1 MDIKN
6 MTVRGKLT
14 LAFTTLAV
22 LIAMVAGLAVNSLS
36 DGNTR
41 FANFVQGINARLL
54 LSYEVRT
61 AVERRA
67 IAARD
72 LVNAAT
78 PQDRE
83 AIKAEVTKAHEDV
96 QSRMAKLTKMAA
108 DPGVSEEA
116 RRLVGK
122 MAEIETKYSPVALAI
137 VDLAAQ
143 GKRDEAVAKMNAE
156 CRPLLAAL
164 IHAAHDYRDYTSKH
178 SEELVAQAA
187 SEYATQRN
195 LLFLGCLLAFAAA
208 IVAGVLIT
216 RSLTRAL
223 GAEPGQLGEVTK
235 RVAQGDLSPV
245 AGASGAPAGSVL
257 ASLGEMQQSL
267 ARIVGQVR
275 SSSDSIST
283 GTTQIASGN
292 ADLSQRT
299 EEQASNLQQTAA
311 SMEQLSGT
319 VKTSA
324 EVARE
329 ANQLASQ
336 AADAAR
342 VGGDKVSQVVGTM
355 QDISQSSKK
364 IADIIGVI
372 DGIAFQTNILAL
384 NAAVEAA
391 RAGEQGRGFAVV
403 AGEVRTLAQR
413 SAEAAKEIKSLI
425 GASVER
431 VEAGTK
437 QVDEAGASMHEIVTQ
452 AQRVSQMIS
461 ELTSAAAEQSQGIS
475 QVGDAVQQLDQVTQQ
490 NAALVE
496 ETAAAAES
504 LRHQAEQL
512 SQAMSQFK
520 LGASETGSYQTKAS
534 APNKPAATRTTAQAT
549 ASKPP
554 RTKVEAGAA
563 PAAVSAANTTETA
576 DWATF

>member
-1 MDIKN
+1 MDIKS
-6 MTVRGKLT
+6 MTVRAKLT
-14 LAFTTLAV
+14 LAFMAQAV
-22 LIAMVAGLAVNSLS
+22 LITLVAGLAITMLS
-36 DGNTR
+36 DGNAR
-41 FANFVQGINARLL
+41 FASFVHGVNARLL

-72 LVNAAT
+72 LVNATT
-78 PQDRE
+78 PQDRDTV
-83 AIKAEVTKAHEDV
+83 KAEVTKAHQEV
-96 QSRMAKLTKMAA
+96 VAGMAKLTQMASEA
-108 DPGVSEEA
+108 GVSPEA
-116 RRLVGK
+116 RRLIAKLADV
-122 MAEIETKYSPVALAI
+122 ESKYAPVALGI
-137 VDLAAQ
+137 VELGSRGQ
-143 GKRDEAVAKMNAE
+143 RDEAVAKMNAD

-164 IHAAHDYRDYTSKH
+164 TVAAQEYRDYTSNR
-178 SEELVAQAA
+178 SEELVTQATA
-187 SEYATQRN
+187 DHAAHRN
-195 LLFLGCLLAFAAA
+195 MLLGGCLLAI
-208 IVAGVLIT
+208 IVAITSGRLIR

-223 GAEPGQLGEVTK
+223 GAEPAQLGEVSR

-245 AGASGAPAGSVL
+245 AGASSAPANSVL

-275 SSSDSIST
+275 SSSDSIAT

-299 EEQASNLQQTAA
+299 EEQAGNLQQTAA

-319 VKTSA
+319 VMSSA

-329 ANQLASQ
+329 ANQLASK
-336 AADAAR
+336 AASAAR
-342 VGGDKVSQVVGTM
+342 LGGDKVGQVIGTM
-355 QDISQSSKK
+355 QDISEASRK
-364 IADIIGVI
+364 IGDIIGVI

-403 AGEVRTLAQR
+403 AGEVRTLAHR
-413 SAEAAKEIKSLI
+413 SAEAAKEIKTLI

-437 QVDEAGASMHEIVTQ
+437 QVDEAGASMHEIVSQ
-452 AQRVSQMIS
+452 AQRVSEMIS
-461 ELTSAAAEQSQGIS
+461 ELTVAASEQSQGIS

-496 ETAAAAES
+496 ETAAAADS
-504 LRHQAEQL
+504 LRHQAERLTQV
-512 SQAMSQFK
+512 MGHFK
-520 LGASETGSYQTKAS
+520 LDGVPEAV
-534 APNKPAATRTTAQAT
+534 QA
-549 ASKPP
+549 
-554 RTKVEAGAA
+554 R
-563 PAAVSAANTTETA
+563 
-576 DWATF
+576 DR

>member
-1 MDIKN
+1 MDIKS
-6 MTVRGKLT
+6 MTMRAKLT
-14 LAFTTLAV
+14 LAFMAQAV
-22 LIAMVAGLAVNSLS
+22 LITLVAGLAITLLS
-36 DGNTR
+36 EGEAR
-41 FANFVQGINARLL
+41 FANFVHGVNARLL

-61 AVERRA
+61 AVGRRA

-72 LVNAAT
+72 LVNATT
-78 PQDRE
+78 PQERDT
-83 AIKAEVTKAHEDV
+83 IKAEVMKAHEAVVSGMKQLTQTSAGVDV
-96 QSRMAKLTKMAA
+96 APES
-108 DPGVSEEA
+108 
-116 RRLVGK
+116 RRLVAK
-122 MAEIETKYSPVALAI
+122 LAEIESKYAPVALGI
-137 VDLAAQ
+137 VDLGLHGQ
-143 GKRDEAVAKMNAE
+143 RDEAVAKMNAD

-164 IHAAHDYRDYTSKH
+164 TLAAQEYRDYTAKH
-178 SEELVAQAA
+178 SDELVAQAMA
-187 SEYATQRN
+187 DHTMHRN
-195 LLFLGCLLAFAAA
+195 MLLGGCLLALISAMT
-208 IVAGVLIT
+208 AGTLIT

-223 GAEPGQLGEVTK
+223 GAEPTQLGEVTR

-245 AGASGAPAGSVL
+245 AGASSAPANSVL

-275 SSSDSIST
+275 RSSDSIAT

-299 EEQASNLQQTAA
+299 EEQAGNLQQTAA

-319 VKTSA
+319 VMASA

-336 AADAAR
+336 AASAAR
-342 VGGDKVSQVVGTM
+342 LGGDKVGQVIGTM
-355 QDISQSSKK
+355 QDISEASRK
-364 IADIIGVI
+364 IGDIIGVI

-403 AGEVRTLAQR
+403 AGEVRTLAHR
-413 SAEAAKEIKSLI
+413 SAEAAKEIKTLI

-437 QVDEAGASMHEIVTQ
+437 QVDEAGASMQEIVSQ
-452 AQRVSQMIS
+452 AQRVSEMIS
-461 ELTSAAAEQSQGIS
+461 ELTVAASEQSQGIS

-496 ETAAAAES
+496 ETAAAADS
-504 LRHQAEQL
+504 LRHQAERMIQV
-512 SQAMSQFK
+512 MGHFK
-520 LGASETGSYQTKAS
+520 LDGVRE
-534 APNKPAATRTTAQAT
+534 AQA
-549 ASKPP
+549 S
-554 RTKVEAGAA
+554 
-563 PAAVSAANTTETA
+563 
-576 DWATF
+576 